1 MEPEAVTERPG
12 ILLRNAWVLVI
23 GAVLATVATV
33 AGLTWA
39 GQRGTISGQEA
50 QISGI
55 ESQLAGIRQRND
67 ERIDRDVLEALGVSR
82 SRLDAD
88 RARIQSLLTIA
99 FTWDSG
105 LAYAAAREK
114 LKERFGLAEGGP
126 FLRNFMPPSRFN
138 EDADGKR
145 YYYIDT
151 AGLNS
156 TLGRDP
162 DIEVVDVRAGNY
174 SYAVLV
180 DVEVTSDAVSRTR
193 PGSVKADRRMLLF
206 VIVDA
211 EGRIAVLSGVPPS
224 GTSRHSG

>member
-1 MEPEAVTERPG
+1 MTDGEGFLR
-12 ILLRNAWVLVI
+12 RNAWVLVI
-23 GAVLATVATV
+23 VAVLATMVTM
-33 AGLTWA
+33 AGMTWA

-55 ESQLAGIRQRND
+55 ERQLAGIRQRND
-67 ERIDRDVLEALGVSR
+67 ERIDRDVLEALAVSR
-82 SRLDAD
+82 GRLDTD
-88 RARIQSLLTIA
+88 RARIQSLLKVA

-114 LKERFGLAEGGP
+114 LKERFGFTEGGP

-138 EDADGKR
+138 EDTDGKR

-156 TLGRDP
+156 ALGGDP
-162 DIEVVDVRAGNY
+162 DIEVVDVRAGKY

-180 DVEVTSDAVSRTR
+180 DVEVTFDAVSRTG
-193 PGSVKADRRMLLF
+193 PGSVTADRRMLLF
-206 VIVDA
+206 VTVDA
-211 EGRIAVLSGVPPS
+211 EGRLSALSGVPSS
-224 GTSRHSG
+224 GSSRHSG